1 MKRKITSFLL
11 YISVFLVTGGV
22 CFLPV
27 FCLSSSAEES
37 SGFQISNTPNDSYF
51 KYQWY
56 LNKIKATRAWDH
68 IKQSPEVTIA
78 VIDTGIQTDHPDLK
92 DNIWR
97 NGDEI
102 PDNQKDDDNNGFID
116 DVNGWDFVHND
127 PDPSPSFDREFS
139 RSGVSH
145 GTIVSGVA
153 AAAGDNDMG
162 ITGVTWQTSIMPLR
176 VLNDT
181 GEGGANGVIRAIDYA
196 IANGADI
203 INLSFVG
210 PGRSDSMHEAILRA
224 HKAGVIV
231 VAAAGNEKSA
241 GHGYDLDRNPMYP
254 VCYDSEYG
262 EDVIIGVGAT
272 DPLDQKADFSSY
284 GKCVDIMAPGSS
296 VFSTV
301 TYNPNKQMEDG
312 GYLDKKYDGFWSGT
326 SMAAPMVSGTLAL
339 IKAANPQ
346 LNYKQVKQVLLS
358 STDNIDK
365 LNPRFFGE
373 IGAGRLNVSKS
384 VERALELLN
393 SRKIKLLLSP
403 QSHRSSQVQISDY
416 NSEVVRDLEAFPFSF
431 AGGINNIGADVDGDG
446 TQEIIVG
453 AGSGGGPQL
462 RIFSFQGE
470 LRNQFF
476 AYNPYFRG
484 GVNVASGDINGDG
497 RDEII
502 TGAGPGGGPHIRVF
516 NGQGDILLQFF
527 AYDQDFRGGVNV
539 ASGDINGDGR
549 DEIITGAGPGGGP
562 HIRVFNGSGHVKG
575 QFFAYAPSFR
585 GGVRVALGNVDQGG
599 ETNQEEIITAPQSRG
614 GPHIRVFNN
623 KMRVINQFFAYNP
636 SFRGGVNITS
646 GDMNQDG
653 VAEVITGAGPG
664 GGPHVRYFNLNGEII
679 NSFYAYDKDFDG
691 GVNVGIINIK

>member
-1 MKRKITSFLL
+1 
-11 YISVFLVTGGV
+11 
-22 CFLPV
+22 
-27 FCLSSSAEES
+27 
-37 SGFQISNTPNDSYF
+37 
-51 KYQWY
+51 
-56 LNKIKATRAWDH
+56 
-68 IKQSPEVTIA
+68 
-78 VIDTGIQTDHPDLK
+78 
-92 DNIWR
+92 
-97 NGDEI
+97 
-102 PDNQKDDDNNGFID
+102 
-116 DVNGWDFVHND
+116 
-127 PDPSPSFDREFS
+127 
-139 RSGVSH
+139 SH

-516 NGQGDILLQFF
+516 NG
-527 AYDQDFRGGVNV
+527 
-539 ASGDINGDGR
+539 
-549 DEIITGAGPGGGP
+549 
-562 HIRVFNGSGHVKG
+562 SGHVKG